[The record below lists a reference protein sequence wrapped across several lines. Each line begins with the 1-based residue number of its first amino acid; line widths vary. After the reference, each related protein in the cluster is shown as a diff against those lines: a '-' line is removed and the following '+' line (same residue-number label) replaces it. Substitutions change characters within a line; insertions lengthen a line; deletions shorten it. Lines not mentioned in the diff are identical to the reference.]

1 MVNYRRSVHSWFI
14 SVNKDNLIFYLHSC
28 EIGICSCVSHKHSE
42 IHRTN
47 IKLGNYF
54 NTQVFLYQGLRVFF
68 FCKLMK
74 TQEWASKRGEVKM
87 EIIICLNVP
96 LSRLYPETQKTF
108 HNLKQGLSQCESA
121 HIGVC

>member
-28 EIGICSCVSHKHSE
+28 EIGICSFVSHKRSE

-47 IKLGNYF
+47 IRLRNYF
-54 NTQVFLYQGLRVFF
+54 NTQVFLYQDLRDCL
-68 FCKLMK
+68 CKRME

-87 EIIICLNVP
+87 EVIICLNVP
-96 LSRLYPETQKTF
+96 LSHIYPETQKTF
-108 HNLKQGLSQCESA
+108 
-121 HIGVC
+121 IT